1 MTIPSESVAL
11 YESPPRPKNDKGE
24 TRRVGL
30 EIELGYLTL
39 EQTLQIVRAVL
50 GGEIV
55 SDSRTEG
62 SVRDTRFGK
71 FKVEVDSTPLKERSY
86 LRPLTALGLD
96 SDSPALQAVEDGVLQ
111 VAREFVPIEVVTP
124 PIPWDRMHEL
134 DGLWSALREAG
145 AGDTRSSLLHA
156 FGLHLNPEP
165 PDLTVVTILDIVR
178 GFLLLED
185 WIMEASDIAMARLI
199 APYIRP
205 FPEAYRRKV
214 LVPTYRPTW
223 DEFVDDYLVDSP
235 TRNRPLDLLPLIA
248 HIGAPDLERRVED
261 WALIGARPTFHYRLP
276 NCELAK
282 PGWTPA
288 GDWNRWV
295 AIEAVA
301 EDKALLRELSKAYL
315 ETTDWPLRLQRGGW
329 AEQIRARLGVSGQQA
344 LATAALAA
352 QGG

>member
-1 MTIPSESVAL
+1 MTIPNETVAR
-11 YESPPRPKNDKGE
+11 YATPPRAQNSRGE

-30 EIELGYLTL
+30 EIELGNLTL
-39 EQTLQIVRAVL
+39 EETLKIVHDVV

-62 SVRDTRFGK
+62 SVRETKFGK

-124 PIPWDRMHEL
+124 PIPWDRMREL
-134 DGLWSALREAG
+134 DPLWEALRRAG
-145 AGDTRSSLLHA
+145 AEDTRSSLLHA
-156 FGLHLNPEP
+156 YGLHLNPEP
-165 PDLTVVTILDIVR
+165 PDLEVGTILDTVR

-185 WIMEASDIAMARLI
+185 WIMEASDIDMSRLI

-214 LVPTYRPTW
+214 LPSTYRPTW
-223 DEFVDDYLVDSP
+223 EEFVDDYVTHSP
-235 TRNRPLDLLPLIA
+235 TRNRPLDVLPLIA
-248 HIGAPDLERRVED
+248 HIGAPDLEKRVED
-261 WALIGARPTFHYRLP
+261 WALVGSRPTFHYRLP
-276 NCELAK
+276 NCELAQ

-295 AIEAVA
+295 AVEAVA
-301 EDKALLRELSKAYL
+301 DDKALLSELSKAYL

-329 AEQIRARLGVSGQQA
+329 VEQICARLGHDGK
-344 LATAALAA
+344 TAFTSAA
-352 QGG
+352 PTPLGG